1 MPTKKKEA
9 VKSQPRKLT
18 MCKSQSDLTE
28 FVGQVGQLRRERD
41 RIASEIQDRISV
53 LEDELKEAVIPMD
66 EQIQQLANAIKGYVD
81 DNRESLFPSD
91 GKTLKL
97 ITGTISFRKLAA
109 SVKTRMSQKVLEKI
123 LASHNLLEFYHKAT
137 EKFASVYLR
146 LKVELNKDQILAD
159 PLTAKKKIGVEI
171 SDETERMYIKP
182 NELDSEIEAWEEA
195 A

>member
-1 MPTKKKEA
+1 MPAKKKEA
-9 VKSQPRKLT
+9 VKPQPKKSLI
-18 MCKSQSDLTE
+18 CKSQSDLTD

-41 RIASEIQDRISV
+41 RIASEVQDKISV
-53 LEDELKEAVIPMD
+53 LEEELKDQVLPLD
-66 EQIQQLANAIKGYVD
+66 EQIQALANSIKSFVD
-81 DNRESLFPSD
+81 AHREDLFPSD

-146 LKVELNKDQILAD
+146 LKLELNKDQILAD
-159 PLTAKKKIGVEI
+159 PLRAKKEIGVEI

>member
-1 MPTKKKEA
+1 MPAKKKEA
-9 VKSQPRKLT
+9 AKPQPKKSLI
-18 MCKSQSDLTE
+18 CKSQSDLTD

-41 RIASEIQDRISV
+41 RIASEVQDKISV
-53 LEDELKEAVIPMD
+53 LEEELKDQVLPLD
-66 EQIQQLANAIKGYVD
+66 EQIQALANSIKDYVD
-81 DNRESLFPSD
+81 SHREDLFPSD

-146 LKVELNKDQILAD
+146 LKLELNKDQILAD
-159 PLTAKKKIGVEI
+159 PLRAKKEIGVEI

-182 NELDSEIEAWEEA
+182 NELDSEIEACEEA